1 MERALVK
8 VEWRFAST
16 TPMVASVLISGMR
29 WTPELSVGSWDSSE
43 MVRHQSIPLGCAV
56 VYR

>member
-16 TPMVASVLISGMR
+16 TPMETSVLISGMR
-29 WTPELSVGSWDSSE
+29 WTPKLSVGSWDSLE
-43 MVRHQSIPLGCAV
+43 MVRHHWGVLQCI
-56 VYR
+56 